1 MFVYFSLYG
10 LIVLLSI
17 GIDKNIHQ
25 KKFFFLFILFS
36 ILILFS
42 TFRGDIG
49 TDIGRYNRDYN
60 YVRNLEIFSIS
71 ESFRYLPYDF
81 LYTGLNVL
89 LGNILRLDFWSIKFL
104 VSLIFCFGFYHFSE
118 KIKNYTISSII
129 FIPTLYLI
137 FSFSLIRQAISI
149 SIGLYIITLLLNKD
163 YKKLILASLVAMLF
177 HKYSI
182 IYLIIYILLI
192 LIEKIEENKKKFI
205 YVIYVLITSI
215 IFTLLYKFTLLGH
228 FNWYVI
234 STPANHALQF
244 PIVKLLFLNYSYL
257 VIFFL
262 VTLSERSTQ
271 KRSDKIVFIIAIFNI
286 LFLIIYFISPIV
298 TLRFMMYLIV
308 INPFIVIKFKQYFN
322 NKFDEIIM
330 LILFLIHLSYMAI
343 MFNYSA
349 HSGSYIPYNF
359 YFF

>member
-1 MFVYFSLYG
+1 MFVYFSLYV

-17 GIDKNIHQ
+17 GIDKNLYQ
-25 KKFFFLFILFS
+25 KKIFFLFSLFS

-42 TFRGDIG
+42 TLRGDIG
-49 TDIGRYNRDYN
+49 TDIGRYTKDYN
-60 YVRNLEIFSIS
+60 YIRNLEIFSII
-71 ESFRYLPYDF
+71 ESFRYLPYDY
-81 LYTGLNVL
+81 LYSGLYILFGNV
-89 LGNILRLDFWSIKFL
+89 LRLDFWSIKFL

-118 KIKNYTISSII
+118 KIKNYTIASII

-163 YKKLILASLVAMLF
+163 HKKLILTCLIAMLF

-182 IYLIIYILLI
+182 IYLIISTLVI
-192 LIEKIEENKKKFI
+192 LIEKIEENKKIFI
-205 YVIYVLITSI
+205 YLIYVFITLI
-215 IFTLLYKFTLLGH
+215 IFSLLYKFTLLGH

-234 STPANHALQF
+234 TSPANHELQF
-244 PIVKLLFLNYSYL
+244 PIIKLLFLNYSYL
-257 VIFFL
+257 LIFFL
-262 VTLSERSTQ
+262 VSLSKKSTQ
-271 KRSDKIVFIIAIFNI
+271 NRSDKIIFIVALFNI
-286 LFLIIYFISPIV
+286 LFLLIYFISPIV
-298 TLRFMMYLIV
+298 TLRFMMYLII
-308 INPFIVIKFKQYFN
+308 INPIIVIKFQQHFN

-330 LILFLIHLSYMAI
+330 LILFLIHLSYMTI
-343 MFNYSA
+343 MFTYSV